1 MRETLNYYLFY
12 IFSIISISA
21 HSTNFKHIGI
31 AEGLSQLSV
40 MSIHQDQLGRMWFG
54 TEEGLNMYDGQRMKI
69 FKPRYKI
76 DAHSVEGKDGVL
88 GNNNY
93 PITED
98 KAGNLFFCSDA
109 ALIKFDLLSQK
120 FHVVLKEN
128 VSTVVSHQGEIWF
141 AVKDSIFKIHNDT
154 ISFVLQAPRQIQIT
168 CLHIQQND
176 IWIGSNFGL
185 YIANTNK
192 EFDIFIPTTTILS
205 IFEDSRQNLWIATLR
220 EGAYKIDK
228 KRSVTRYTHKRNN
241 PNSISSNLVR
251 CFTED
256 NSGKIWIGTF
266 KGLNR
271 LDTVTGK
278 FTLYTSG
285 EKHKLSHSSV
295 FSLCK
300 DHQGNMWVGTYY
312 GGVNYFSPENNIFS
326 YYSENELN
334 YPFIGSMVEDSD
346 NHLWI
351 CTEGG
356 GLTCFDR
363 SKNAFQHFQI
373 SWQKNGNT
381 IHHNNLKTI
390 CYDSISQR
398 LFIGTHTGGL
408 SCYDLK
414 KQRFKH
420 YYSESAQYASMLGPV
435 VDKLAIYK
443 NLLIIQ
449 VRGGIF
455 TMDLQTEKF
464 APLFNDTR
472 YDHYWVHT
480 FTVDSKGYIWIA
492 SNTLLS
498 CINLNNPS
506 DKQHFPL
513 GQKGLGQFS
522 ITRIIEAPGNEIY
535 IGTRGSGLCKYE
547 RSTQSFRNY
556 TQRNNMLLSDYCYDI
571 AISPKGSLIITGNRG
586 ITLFNPQ
593 KNKSKFIG
601 LENSVPIS
609 AINVGCKVYVCKDGE
624 IFVGGVDG
632 LMSFKEEAINIKQP
646 ESHLYFSTLWI
657 NNQEVYPGD
666 ENHVLNQTLPV
677 VADIDLK
684 HNQNNI
690 SLDFASTNYI
700 TTTQSGIYEYRLEG
714 LEEQWHTTNHCNI
727 SYTNLPIG
735 TYKLLVR
742 EKNAKSSGYIPQEAN
757 LVIQVHPAFYHTNWA
772 YLLYTLLTL
781 YILFC
786 FIRFYYSRMKLRAA
800 VEFERAGKERIQEL
814 NQAKINFFTTVSHE
828 FRTPLT
834 LIISQME
841 LLMQGTPLPPNVY
854 NRIAK
859 VYKNALSMKELI
871 SELLTFQK
879 QEQSMMS
886 LKVEE
891 IRLYPFLK
899 EIYQSFSDYANT
911 CDITYELTCH
921 SPEVTCWADK
931 KQLRKVF
938 NNLLSNA
945 FKYTDKQGKIE
956 IVIAEEEGN
965 IVIQI
970 IDSGLGIP
978 LKDQEHIF
986 DLFYQ
991 VSNKKMELPSQTGSG
1006 VGLALVKRIIDSHH
1020 GNVCVFSQPGYGS
1033 IFTVTL
1039 KNGKDHLLND
1049 RHVDFTKGKVE
1060 ETISIPNVPDL
1071 FQETETIPTSAEE
1084 KKTHTILIAEDNE
1097 EMLQILNNLFAPI
1110 YQVLLAQNGKE
1121 ALAITM
1127 KQKPD
1132 IILSDVMMPEM
1143 SGKQLCTAI
1152 KNSFDL
1158 CHIPVVLL
1166 TALDSDEEK
1175 LDGLAQRAD
1184 DYISK
1189 PFNAR
1194 QLIVRCNNLV
1204 YNRKQLQKKFSK
1216 EKSNDASHILAT
1228 NPLDKKFLRQVDE
1241 IIAANLDKE
1250 EFDINQLIQE
1260 IGISRSS
1267 FYAKFKALSGISP
1280 NEYLINCRL
1289 KHAAHLLRTRP
1300 DLQITEISWQVGF
1313 GSPRYFTKC
1322 FKAMY
1327 LISPMEYRKSVTN
1340 ENET

>member
-1 MRETLNYYLFY
+1 MKKLSYYL
-12 IFSIISISA
+12 IFILSTISISA
-21 HSTNFKHIGI
+21 HSTRFKHIGI

-98 KAGNLFFCSDA
+98 KNGNLFFCSDA
-109 ALIKFDLLSQK
+109 ALIKFDLLSQE
-120 FHVVLKEN
+120 FHTILKNN
-128 VSTVVSHQGEIWF
+128 VSTVSSYQGEIWF

-154 ISFVLQAPRQIQIT
+154 IQFIFNTPRNMQIT
-168 CLHIQQND
+168 SLHIKQND

-185 YIANTNK
+185 HIANNK
-192 EFDIFIPTTTILS
+192 KRFETFIPTAIILS

-220 EGAYKIDK
+220 NGAYKIDQ
-228 KRSVTRYTHKRNN
+228 KRSVTRYIHERNH

-266 KGLNR
+266 KGLNC
-271 LDTVTGK
+271 LDTATGK

-285 EKHKLSHSSV
+285 QKHMLSHSSV

-312 GGVNYFSPENNIFS
+312 GGVNYFSPETNIFN

-334 YPFIGSMVEDSD
+334 YPFIGNMVEDSD

-356 GLTCFDR
+356 GLTCFNR
-363 SKNAFQHFQI
+363 SEETFRHFQI
-373 SWQKNGNT
+373 GWQNNGNT
-381 IHHNNLKTI
+381 MRHNNLKAI
-390 CYDSISQR
+390 CYEPASQR

-408 SCYDLK
+408 SCYNLK
-414 KQRFKH
+414 KHTFKY
-420 YYSESAQYASMLGPV
+420 YYSQSPQYASMLGPV
-435 VDKLAIYK
+435 VDNLAIYK
-443 NLLIIQ
+443 NQLFIQ

-455 TMDLQTEKF
+455 TMNLQTEEF
-464 APLFNDTR
+464 TPLLNDTR
-472 YDHYWVHT
+472 YAHYWVHT

-492 SNTLLS
+492 SNALLS
-498 CINLNNPS
+498 RINLNNPS
-506 DKQHFPL
+506 DERHFPL
-513 GQKGLGQFS
+513 GKGGLGKFA
-522 ITRIIEAPGNEIY
+522 ITKIIEAPENEIY
-535 IGTRGSGLCKYE
+535 IGTRGSGLYKYE
-547 RSTQSFRNY
+547 PDTQTFHTY
-556 TQRNNMLLSDYCYDI
+556 TEDNDMLLSDYCYDI

-593 KNKSKFIG
+593 ENKSEFIG
-601 LENSVPIS
+601 LGNSVPIS
-609 AINVGCKVYVCKDGE
+609 AINIGCKVYVCKDGE

-632 LMSFKEEAINIKQP
+632 LMSFKEEAIDIKQP
-646 ESHLYFSTLWI
+646 ENHLFFSTLWI

-666 ENHVLNQTLPV
+666 EHCVLSQTLPITGS
-677 VADIDLK
+677 IDLAY
-684 HNQNNI
+684 NQNNI
-690 SLDFASTNYI
+690 SLDFTSTNYV
-700 TTTQSGIYEYRLEG
+700 TATQSGVYEYKLEG
-714 LEEQWHTTNHCNI
+714 LDDQWKITNHYNI

-735 TYKLLVR
+735 TYKLIVR
-742 EKNAKSSGYIPQEAN
+742 EKNIKSSGYLPQEAS
-757 LVIQVHPAFYHTNWA
+757 LMIQIHPAFYHTTWA
-772 YLLYTLLTL
+772 YLIYASVTL

-800 VEFERAGKERIQEL
+800 IEFERASKEHIQEL

-841 LLMQGTPLPPNVY
+841 LLMQGSPLSPNVY
-854 NRIAK
+854 NRMIK
-859 VYKNALSMKELI
+859 IYKNALSMKELI

-879 QEQSMMS
+879 QEQNTIS
-886 LKVEE
+886 LKVKE
-891 IRLYPFLK
+891 IKLYPFLK
-899 EIYQSFSDYANT
+899 DIYQSFFDYASACN
-911 CDITYELTCH
+911 INYKLTCH
-921 SPEVTCWADK
+921 YPEVTCWADET
-931 KQLRKVF
+931 QLKKVF

-945 FKYTDKQGKIE
+945 FKYTSKQGEIE
-956 IVIAEEEGN
+956 IVINKKEEN
-965 IVIQI
+965 IIIQVIDNGI
-970 IDSGLGIP
+970 GIP

-991 VSNKKMELPSQTGSG
+991 VSNKKEETAAQPGSG
-1006 VGLALVKRIIDSHH
+1006 VGLALVKKIINSHH
-1020 GNVCVFSQPGYGS
+1020 SNVCVFSQPGYGS
-1033 IFTVTL
+1033 IFTITL
-1039 KNGKDHLLND
+1039 KSGKDHFLND
-1049 RHVDFTKGKVE
+1049 TYVEFTE
-1060 ETISIPNVPDL
+1060 ETSEATVFLPDL
-1071 FQETETIPTSAEE
+1071 TAPIPESVIPLSPEE
-1084 KKTHTILIAEDNE
+1084 KQTHTILIVEDNQ
-1097 EMLQILNNLFAPI
+1097 EMLQVLHSLFSPI
-1110 YQVLLAQNGKE
+1110 YQVLSASNGKE
-1121 ALAITM
+1121 GLAIALE
-1127 KQKPD
+1127 QHPD
-1132 IILSDVMMPEM
+1132 IILSDIMMPEM
-1143 SGKQLCTAI
+1143 SGKELCTSI

-1175 LDGLAQRAD
+1175 LDGLALRAD

-1189 PFNAR
+1189 PFNAK

-1204 YNRKQLQKKFSK
+1204 YNREQLQKKFSK
-1216 EKSNDASHILAT
+1216 QKENGSSHILAT
-1228 NPLDKKFLRQVDE
+1228 NPLDKKFLQQVDE
-1241 IIAANLDKE
+1241 VIAANFDKE
-1250 EFDINQLIQE
+1250 EFDINQLMQE

-1280 NEYLINCRL
+1280 NEYLVNCRL
-1289 KHAAHLLRTRP
+1289 GHAAYLLKTRP
-1300 DLQITEISWQVGF
+1300 DLQIAEISYQVGF

-1327 LISPMEYRKSVTN
+1327 MISPIEYRKSMSD
-1340 ENET
+1340 ENES